1 MINFNLRSFS
11 SLLFLR
17 SRNRARTKAEGSGE
31 ANLLQSIEKFSR
43 VKLKKTETKDK
54 SGPYLPVDTHVQLT
68 AGLILQKKR
77 VSGRRKRKAMCDA
90 EVYCEFL
97 TPFHHLRWQEE
108 GPSKQY
114 RGLSEE

>member
-1 MINFNLRSFS
+1 VSQLIINFNLRSFS

-68 AGLILQKKR
+68 AGLILQIK
-77 VSGRRKRKAMCDA
+77 
-90 EVYCEFL
+90 
-97 TPFHHLRWQEE
+97 
-108 GPSKQY
+108 
-114 RGLSEE
+114 